1 MAAYKE
7 RRARKRAS
15 GGSVKGEGEHPPHGG
30 HHMLIIIGLG
40 PKKKK
45 KPGGEV
51 EGNAARSHMGKR
63 ARGGPPPRQPPPPPK
78 DDEDDD
84 GEESAD
90 QQYREEHGGFG
101 KASDGEPR
109 ARGGRTLDAGQDED
123 DPDGRDRVV
132 KGTGTAERAYEM
144 GDARAKGGH
153 VKFRTPSGSVSQ
165 GARQEAEG
173 KGEAMPGGRFPI
185 RNTSDLSNA
194 KHAFGRANDKP
205 AVKRWI
211 NKRARDL
218 GEPPMGGE

>member
-1 MAAYKE
+1 
-7 RRARKRAS
+7 
-15 GGSVKGEGEHPPHGG
+15 
-30 HHMLIIIGLG
+30 
-40 PKKKK
+40 
-45 KPGGEV
+45 
-51 EGNAARSHMGKR
+51 MGKR

-78 DDEDDD
+78 DDEDEDESR
-84 GEESAD
+84 EEADYHTRQDAKD
-90 QQYREEHGGFG
+90 QQYRLDNGGFG
-101 KASDGEPR
+101 KADEDAAR